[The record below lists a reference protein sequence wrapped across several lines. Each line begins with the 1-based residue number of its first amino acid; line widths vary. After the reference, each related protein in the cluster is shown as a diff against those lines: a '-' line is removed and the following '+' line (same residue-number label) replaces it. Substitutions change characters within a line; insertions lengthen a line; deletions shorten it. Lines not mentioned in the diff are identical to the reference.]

1 MRQIFLIF
9 LCLTS
14 VFVGAQNNF
23 EFVPNKGQFH
33 ENVLYRAD
41 LPSGALFLERD
52 GMTFSFYDGEVF
64 HEIHHG
70 EKIDKL
76 HCHSY
81 SVKFKGANLKSSTKL
96 SQLNEGLLSFYLGS
110 DASKWATGL
119 KGGSEVF
126 YKELYEGIDF
136 KIYTKNGSLKYDF
149 IVHPGADPNK
159 IKMTYQ
165 GLDGISKRG
174 DDLLIFTSLGT
185 IADSKPIAIQN
196 SDSIRLSFEL
206 NKSIVSFDVGNYN
219 LNEDLII
226 DPTLIF
232 STYSGSSANNFG
244 FTATYDEQG
253 NLYAGGSVFNIGYPT
268 TVGAYDLTFNSSSTS
283 GSDGFTEWGVSDIGI
298 TKYSADG
305 KSRLYSTYLGGNRC
319 EVPHSLIV
327 NNRNELFVL
336 GTTSS
341 DNYPVTSSAFDPTFN
356 GGDMANLANG
366 IFVNYTHG
374 SDIII
379 SRFSADGSALL
390 ASTYVGG
397 SKNDGLNLND
407 DLVANYADQM
417 RGEIILDDFQ
427 NVVIGS
433 STASQDF
440 PVTSGALQLAYGG
453 GEQDGIVFKMDENL
467 SGMLW
472 SSYLGGNDADGIYS
486 IINSNSN
493 DVYVAGGTK
502 SQNISFPLNA
512 YQNAYQGGITDGFYA
527 KISNSGDAILQGSYF
542 GSDHYDQ
549 IYFVR
554 EDNLNQIYFY
564 GQSDKF
570 GTYWIKNAGYKSPN
584 SGQFI
589 SKMELNQNTIEWSTT
604 FGSGDSKIN
613 ISPTAFMVDLCN
625 KIYLS
630 GWGSSSSSFDHIGGN
645 VADGTTDM
653 EVTPDAYKSTTVGH
667 DFYLMVLED
676 DASSL
681 IYGSFYG
688 GDFSAEHVDGG
699 TSRFDDKGVMYQ
711 SVCAGCGGYN
721 DFPIE
726 PSDVVSPTNNSSC
739 NNGVFKFDFGIP
751 NVVADFETP
760 PIICFPNTISFTNKS
775 KMLNTTSFLWDFGD
789 GTYSTDTNPSHLYE
803 SPGHY
808 DVVLTVM
815 DSLACNFADSIFKT
829 IVIMGSELKEE
840 LNEFSCTGFN
850 MQIGVP
856 PYPDTSVTYIWSPTV
871 GLSDS
876 LIANPI
882 ANLHSNQRYQLIISG
897 ELCSDTIYQNVYI
910 SEFDLKAFG
919 DTTVCNPITGL
930 FAHNETQVGLVHH
943 WSSNRQFSDTLL
955 YGLDSNEIYLAPIVG
970 ENYFYVKVED
980 SVGCNA
986 IDSVYT
992 LVYEYDISYQ
1002 TNIETCLNDS
1012 IEVFPVGYEN
1022 YDSVYFSWGP
1032 SPLLTT
1038 SINDTNAIFH
1048 GFIPGVYSIPVTST
1062 SAYSCTDTDY
1072 VNITV
1077 GSFDTTS
1084 AISLTTN
1091 FDTLINHQT
1100 AILTAIPAGLNYV
1113 WGPINAVVNA
1123 YENNAEVAI
1132 EENTKFTVEINDPLV
1147 GNCFRR
1153 DSIVIVFIDSKCED
1167 PYVYVP
1173 NAFSPNGDGDNDV
1186 LFVRGNNITDLYFAV
1201 FNRWGEKVFETKE
1214 QYMGWDGYFRN
1225 RNSDPAVFDYYLQ
1238 YVCEG
1243 GRKYFQKGNV
1253 TLIR

>member
-1 MRQIFLIF
+1 MGCRF
-9 LCLTS
+9 
-14 VFVGAQNNF
+14 
-23 EFVPNKGQFH
+23 
-33 ENVLYRAD
+33 
-41 LPSGALFLERD
+41 
-52 GMTFSFYDGEVF
+52 
-64 HEIHHG
+64 
-70 EKIDKL
+70 
-76 HCHSY
+76 
-81 SVKFKGANLKSSTKL
+81 
-96 SQLNEGLLSFYLGS
+96 
-110 DASKWATGL
+110 
-119 KGGSEVF
+119 KGGSEVL
-126 YKELYEGIDF
+126 YNALYEGIDF

-174 DDLLIFTSLGT
+174 DDLFLFTSLGT
-185 IADSKPIAIQN
+185 ITDSKPIAIQN
-196 SDSIRLSFEL
+196 RDSIRLFFEL

-226 DPTLIF
+226 DPTLVF
-232 STYSGSSANNFG
+232 STYSGSFANNFG

-253 NLYAGGSVFNIGYPT
+253 NLYSGGSVFNWGYPT
-268 TVGAYDLTFNSSSTS
+268 TIGAYDLTFNSSSIT
-283 GSDGFTEWGVSDIGI
+283 GSDGFAVWGISDIGI

-305 KSRLYSTYLGGNRC
+305 RSRLYSTYLGGNRC

-341 DNYPVTSSAFDPTFN
+341 DNYPVTSGAFDPTFN
-356 GGDMANLANG
+356 GGDTANLANG

-453 GEQDGIVFKMDENL
+453 GQQDGIVFKMDENL
-467 SGMLW
+467 SGMIW

-527 KISNSGDAILQGSYF
+527 KISNLGDAILQGSYF
-542 GSDHYDQ
+542 GSDQYDQ

-570 GTYWIKNAGYKSPN
+570 GSYWIKNAVYNSPN

-589 SKMELNQNTIEWSTT
+589 SKMELSQNTVEWSTT

-630 GWGSSSSSFDHIGGN
+630 GWGSNSASFDNIGGN
-645 VADGTTDM
+645 VADGTTGM
-653 EVTPDAYKSTTVGH
+653 EVTPDAFKSTTLGH

-676 DASSL
+676 DASNL

-688 GDFSAEHVDGG
+688 GDFSEEHVDGG
-699 TSRFDDKGVMYQ
+699 TSRFDNKGVMYQ
-711 SVCAGCGGYN
+711 SVCAGCGGNN

-726 PSDVVSPTNNSSC
+726 PFDAVSSTNNNNC

-751 NVVADFETP
+751 NVVADFENP
-760 PIICFPNTISFTNKS
+760 PIICFPDTISFTNKS

-789 GTYSTDTNPSHLYE
+789 GTYSSDTNPSHLYE
-803 SPGHY
+803 FPGHY

-815 DSLACNFADSIFKT
+815 DSLACNFEDSIHKT

-840 LNEFSCTGFN
+840 LNEFSCSGFN

-856 PYPDTSVTYIWSPTV
+856 PYPDNSVTYKWFPTI

-882 ANLHSNQRYQLIISG
+882 ANLDSNQRYQLIVSSAF
-897 ELCSDTIYQNVYI
+897 CSDTIYQNVYI
-910 SEFDLKAFG
+910 SEIDLKAFG
-919 DTTVCNPITGL
+919 DTTVCNPTTGL
-930 FAHNETQVGLVHH
+930 SAYNKTQVGLVHH
-943 WSSNRQFSDTLL
+943 WSTNKEFNDTLP
-955 YGLDSNEIYLAPIVG
+955 YGLDSNKIYIDPMVG
-970 ENYFYVKVED
+970 ENYFYIQVED
-980 SVGCNA
+980 SLGC
-986 IDSVYT
+986 S
-992 LVYEYDISYQ
+992 
-1002 TNIETCLNDS
+1002 LNDS
-1012 IEVFPVGYEN
+1012 VLINVVEYDLKFDPTYETCFGNDIIIEPEGYQDF
-1022 YDSVYFSWGP
+1022 DSVEFVWGP
-1032 SPLLTT
+1032 SPVLK
-1038 SINDTNAIFH
+1038 SAENDTVGIIS
-1048 GFIPGVYSIPVTST
+1048 GSPGSYVIPVTS
-1062 SAYSCTDTDY
+1062 SSEFSCKDTDY
-1072 VNITV
+1072 VSVVI
-1077 GSFDTTS
+1077 GSLDTS
-1084 AISLTTN
+1084 NVYLESSI
-1091 FDTLINHQT
+1091 DTLINNEV
-1100 AILTAIPAGLNYV
+1100 AVLTAYPDGQNYN
-1113 WGPINAVVNA
+1113 WYPS
-1123 YENNAEVAI
+1123 
-1132 EENTKFTVEINDPLV
+1132 EIV
-1147 GNCFRR
+1147 GNEQGNQVEVSLIEDALIVVDVLDGAVDVCFAS
-1153 DSIVIVFIDSKCED
+1153 DSIMLSHRTSECED
-1167 PYVYVP
+1167 PYIFIP
-1173 NAFSPNGDGDNDV
+1173 NAFTPNGDGENDV
-1186 LFVRGNNITDLYFAV
+1186 LMVRGINITDLYFAIYD
-1201 FNRWGEKVFETKE
+1201 RWGEKVFETTD
-1214 QYMGWDGYFRN
+1214 QFVGWDGTFKGRDC
-1225 RNSDPAVFDYYLQ
+1225 DPAVYDFYLK
-1238 YVCEG
+1238 YTCEG
-1243 GRKYFQKGNV
+1243 EPMYFQKGNV
-1253 TLIR
+1253 TIIR